1 LVPFFC
7 FLIGVLLGLLLS
19 IAFVAFVVLF
29 PVVVP
34 TGDDDDDGF
43 AAVVLFLPLVSVVEN
58 KAPCFRNRSE
68 IIEASVFVDIVIV
81 VDDDILGV
89 RDEKEKARATPFPEF
104 LECAAP

>member
-1 LVPFFC
+1 M
-7 FLIGVLLGLLLS
+7 LLGLLLS
-19 IAFVAFVVLF
+19 IAFIAFVVLF

-34 TGDDDDDGF
+34 TGDDDDDDDGF
-43 AAVVLFLPLVSVVEN
+43 AAVVLSLPLVSVVEN
-58 KAPCFRNRSE
+58 RVLCFRNRSE
-68 IIEASVFVDIVIV
+68 IIEASVVVDVVIV